1 MKLQIMAKL
10 FDRMAHVVKASV
22 DTGQDGVKFA
32 AYRVRLF
39 GVRRIDKS
47 GHVHL
52 HKRAIIISFRYQ
64 LRHYLHISH
73 SRVDQSCEPL
83 LLSL

>member
-10 FDRMAHVVKASV
+10 FDRMALVVKASV

-39 GVRRIDKS
+39 GVRRIRQGGGAS
-47 GHVHL
+47 PVHV
-52 HKRAIIISFRYQ
+52 AN
-64 LRHYLHISH
+64 
-73 SRVDQSCEPL
+73 SCC
-83 LLSL
+83 

>member
-10 FDRMAHVVKASV
+10 FDRMALVVKASV

-39 GVRRIDKS
+39 GVRRI
-47 GHVHL
+47 
-52 HKRAIIISFRYQ
+52 ATAF
-64 LRHYLHISH
+64 
-73 SRVDQSCEPL
+73 
-83 LLSL
+83 

>member
-10 FDRMAHVVKASV
+10 FDRMALVVKASV

-39 GVRRIDKS
+39 GVRHARRGKPAVLLLDQ
-47 GHVHL
+47 
-52 HKRAIIISFRYQ
+52 Q
-64 LRHYLHISH
+64 LARHPAWP
-73 SRVDQSCEPL
+73 PL
-83 LLSL
+83 L